1 MNMSRSDAEKWDAKY
16 LTGDH
21 DRTEPAG
28 VLSDYSH
35 LLPLEGQALDLACGT
50 GANAL
55 FLARRG
61 LKTTAWDISAE
72 AISVLRARAA
82 ATNLALDTR
91 ICDVTDTVIPAQ
103 SFDVIAVSYFLERA
117 LFPIIISALK
127 VNGLLFYQTWLR
139 ERSSNRGPRNED
151 FRLGANELLQLCRE
165 LHIVLYREEGLAGDC
180 KHGLRDMAMLIGQR
194 R

>member
-1 MNMSRSDAEKWDAKY
+1 MSRSDAEKWDAKY
-16 LTGDH
+16 RAGDH

-35 LLPLEGQALDLACGT
+35 LLPVRGQALDLACGT

-72 AISVLRARAA
+72 AISILRARAA
-82 ATNLALDTR
+82 ANNLVLETR
-91 ICDVTDTVIPAQ
+91 VCDVTNTVIPAQ
-103 SFDVIAVSYFLERA
+103 SFDVITVSYFLERA
-117 LFPIIISALK
+117 LFPIIINALK
-127 VNGLLFYQTWLR
+127 MNGLLFYQTWTK
-139 ERSSNRGPRNED
+139 ERSSDRGPHNEN
-151 FRLGANELLQLCRE
+151 FRLGANELLQLCRD
-165 LHIVLYREEGLAGDC
+165 LHIVLYREEGLTGDLD
-180 KHGLRDMAMLIGQR
+180 HGLRDEAMLIGR